1 MKFKKDNTALT
12 TIGLLAG
19 LAVGA
24 VVAALFAPKSGSD
37 TREDIANVIKS
48 VFGSEEAGNSVEVK
62 PHAVEDLRLHA
73 KEVADQL
80 AGSPETA
87 VDLTKTTLKA
97 DIPKSRQLPINE

>member
-1 MKFKKDNTALT
+1 MKFKRDNTALT

-37 TREDIANVIKS
+37 TREDIANGIKS
-48 VFGSEEAGNSVEVK
+48 LFGSEEESTAVNIK
-62 PHAVEDLRLHA
+62 PHAVEDLRLHS

-80 AGSPETA
+80 AGTPETA

-97 DIPKSRQLPINE
+97 DIPKSRQLPLTE

>member
-1 MKFKKDNTALT
+1 MKFKRDNTPLT

-37 TREDIANVIKS
+37 TREDIANGIKS
-48 VFGSEEAGNSVEVK
+48 LFGSAEESSSAAVK

-80 AGSPETA
+80 TA
-87 VDLTKTTLKA
+87 APVDGLDTTKTTLNPNF
-97 DIPKSRQLPINE
+97 PKTRRLPM

>member
-1 MKFKKDNTALT
+1 MKFKRDNTPLT

-24 VVAALFAPKSGSD
+24 VVAALFAPKSGSE
-37 TREDIANVIKS
+37 TREDIANGIKNL
-48 VFGSEEAGNSVEVK
+48 FGSEETDIAADVK

-97 DIPKSRQLPINE
+97 DIPKSRQLPISE

>member
-1 MKFKKDNTALT
+1 MKFKRNNTPLT

-37 TREDIANVIKS
+37 TREDIANGIKGL
-48 VFGSEEAGNSVEVK
+48 FGSEESKQPTDAK
-62 PHAVEDLRLHA
+62 PHAIEDLRLHA

-80 AGSPETA
+80 AGAPENA

-97 DIPKSRQLPINE
+97 DIPKSRQLPIE

>member
-24 VVAALFAPKSGSD
+24 VVAALFAPKSGSE
-37 TREDIANVIKS
+37 TREDIASGIKRL
-48 VFGSEEAGNSVEVK
+48 VGSEEAGKAANVK

-80 AGSPETA
+80 AGSPENA
-87 VDLTKTTLKA
+87 VDLTKTALKA